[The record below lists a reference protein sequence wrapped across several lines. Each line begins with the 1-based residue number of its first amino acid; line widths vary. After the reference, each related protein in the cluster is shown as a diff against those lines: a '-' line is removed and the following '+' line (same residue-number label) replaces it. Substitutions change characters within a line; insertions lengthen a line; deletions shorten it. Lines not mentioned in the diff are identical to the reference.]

1 MVGIPLKLM
10 ENPTT
15 THKHCKIVD
24 SESFLLFYKDRYFL
38 GAIGKN
44 KIQYLKSH
52 NMFFEIRKCLV
63 MVDNG

>member
-1 MVGIPLKLM
+1 MNILHIDCWLESQKLM

-38 GAIGKN
+38 GTIGKN

-52 NMFFEIRKCLV
+52 NMFF
-63 MVDNG
+63 

>member
-38 GAIGKN
+38 GTIGKN

-52 NMFFEIRKCLV
+52 NMFF
-63 MVDNG
+63 